1 MCAAIKLTHLYELLD
16 YQEQGLL
23 VYNCDMK
30 INGRGN
36 RKMKKSVSQIINTVL
51 KAVGAAMGIAVTV
64 LSVMGQLEIQS
75 CICMLGIGLAC
86 VGVSL
91 LGKGSTDAE

>member
-1 MCAAIKLTHLYELLD
+1 
-16 YQEQGLL
+16 
-23 VYNCDMK
+23 
-30 INGRGN
+30 
-36 RKMKKSVSQIINTVL
+36 MKKSVSQIINTVL

-75 CICMLGIGLAC
+75 GICMLGIGLAC

-91 LGKGSTDAE
+91 LGKSSTDAE

>member
-1 MCAAIKLTHLYELLD
+1 
-16 YQEQGLL
+16 
-23 VYNCDMK
+23 MK
-30 INGRGN
+30 MNKRG
-36 RKMKKSVSQIINTVL
+36 KQMMKKSVSQIINTVL

-91 LGKGSTDAE
+91 LGKSSNDAE

>member
-1 MCAAIKLTHLYELLD
+1 
-16 YQEQGLL
+16 
-23 VYNCDMK
+23 MK
-30 INGRGN
+30 MNKRG
-36 RKMKKSVSQIINTVL
+36 KQMMKKSVSQIINTVL

-91 LGKGSTDAE
+91 LGKSSNNAE